1 MGDDGAGRGMGAVV
15 SRDALIYLERGV
27 AHLDPRAIVEVGHGF
42 VGVRRAAMAVRMPL
56 DARVGWAGEDGETA
70 WESLP
75 DVVLAAARRQGMK
88 VGLYRPRM
96 KRRGLGR
103 KLALRFALQMEE
115 SS

>member
-1 MGDDGAGRGMGAVV
+1 MNAMQEH
-15 SRDALIYLERGV
+15 SALIYLERGL
-27 AHLDPRAIVEVGHGF
+27 ARINPRAIVEVGHGF
-42 VGVRRAAMAVRMPL
+42 VAVRRAAMAVRMPL
-56 DARVGWAGEDGETA
+56 DARVGWAGEDGETE

-103 KLALRFALQMEE
+103 KLAVQFALQMEE